1 MATEPAA
8 GPGLLRAAGTGVLVA
23 LMSLAFSMSYAAVV
37 FSGPLA
43 PFRDAGISMA
53 VFGSAVYAFAS
64 ALSGSVP
71 GTWWGNQASPV
82 VLVAL
87 AASGIAAA
95 LADAAPATLFAT
107 VAVFTALSTFVA
119 GLAIFLIGRARLGQ
133 QARFIP
139 YPVIGGF
146 LAATGYFLLEGGIEL
161 VTGAPLGLA
170 SLADPAALFRWGPLV
185 IAGAGMMLASRWLG
199 PSATLLGGVALY
211 LLGFAAFLA
220 FNGLGLAEAASMGLL
235 LGGPGDGTGIVLA
248 LSEAGRADFAAVT
261 GQVWTIGAIAFL
273 TILGIVMSVS
283 ALEVQMGRSFD
294 LDREMTRAGLAS
306 MAASAGCGF
315 VGFHSVSVYQ
325 LSRAL
330 VRVPV
335 PAIGLTAGAVIVA
348 VLWGGLGYVAFVPKG
363 AIALILVFLGIEFLW
378 HWLVVARRSMP
389 RIDFAIVATILATA
403 IAFDFVVAIILG
415 TIAASVLFT
424 LAYSRVDVVRNR
436 VSGRLRLSPT
446 ERPERD
452 IATLVAK
459 GEQTLIFELQGF
471 LFFGTANGLFERV
484 SAEITRPGASIHHL
498 LIDFRRVSGL
508 DVSAS
513 FALGRLVDL
522 AVQRGVQV
530 GFTGVSDRLRDTLG
544 PLAGHAGLALYPTLA
559 DGLQRA
565 EDDLLAGG
573 DGTEGGG
580 HDDPMSAF
588 GALLAEATARGL
600 PLVEERAALG
610 AGGVLYA
617 QGDPGDDLAY
627 LAEGRLSAWITQADG
642 SRARVASFLPG
653 AVVGEIAF
661 AAGTSRTAS
670 VVADEP
676 SVILRVSR
684 GSLERAAAEDP
695 ALAARFQA
703 AIARLLAERLGRTTA
718 LVFAMDA

>member
-1 MATEPAA
+1 
-8 GPGLLRAAGTGVLVA
+8 LLRAVGTGVVVA

-43 PFRDAGISMA
+43 PYRDAGISMA

-64 ALSGSVP
+64 ALTGSVP

-82 VLVAL
+82 VLVSL
-87 AASGIAAA
+87 AASGIAAT
-95 LADAAPATLFAT
+95 LSDAPPAIVFAT
-107 VAVFTALSTFVA
+107 VAVFTALSTFLA
-119 GLAIFLIGRARLGQ
+119 GLAVFLIGRARLGQ

-146 LAATGYFLLEGGIEL
+146 LAATGYFLLKGGIEL
-161 VTGAPLGLA
+161 VAGTIPGPAA
-170 SLADPAALFRWGPLV
+170 LADPAGLMRWGPLV
-185 IAGAGMMLASRWLG
+185 LAAAGIMLAARWLR
-199 PSATLLGGVALY
+199 PPAALLGGVALY
-211 LLGFAAFLA
+211 LAGFAGYLWL
-220 FNGLGLAEAASMGLL
+220 NGIDLAEAAARGLL
-235 LGGPGDGTGIVLA
+235 LGGPDDGSGLGHGLVLA
-248 LSEAGRADFAAVT
+248 LREAGQADFGAIA
-261 GQVWTIGAIAFL
+261 GQVWTIGAIVFL

-294 LDREMTRAGLAS
+294 LDREMTHAGLAS
-306 MAASAGCGF
+306 MLASAGCGF

-325 LSRAL
+325 LTRAL

-348 VLWGGLGYVAFVPKG
+348 VLWGGLGYIAYLPKG

-389 RIDFAIVATILATA
+389 RIDFAIVAVILATA
-403 IAFDFVVAIILG
+403 VAFDFVVAIILG

-424 LAYSRVDVVRNR
+424 LAYSRVDVVRSK

-459 GEQTLIFELQGF
+459 GDRTLVFELQGF

-484 SAEITRPGASIHHL
+484 SAEITRPGAEVHHL

-513 FALGRLVDL
+513 FVLGRLVDL
-522 AVQRGVQV
+522 SVQNGVRV
-530 GFTGVSDRLRDTLG
+530 GFTGVSDRLRTTLG
-544 PLAGHAGLALYPTLA
+544 RLAQHDGLALYPSLA

-573 DGTEGGG
+573 DRHQGDRDG
-580 HDDPMSAF
+580 PLSAF
-588 GALLAEATARGL
+588 GALLAETTERGL
-600 PLVEERAALG
+600 PLVEERAELA
-610 AGGVLYA
+610 AGGVLYD
-617 QGDPGDDLAY
+617 QGDPGDELAY

-661 AAGTSRTAS
+661 AAGTRRTAS
-670 VVADEP
+670 VVADEA

-684 GSLERAAAEDP
+684 ASLARAAAEDP

-718 LVFAMDA
+718 LVFAMDS